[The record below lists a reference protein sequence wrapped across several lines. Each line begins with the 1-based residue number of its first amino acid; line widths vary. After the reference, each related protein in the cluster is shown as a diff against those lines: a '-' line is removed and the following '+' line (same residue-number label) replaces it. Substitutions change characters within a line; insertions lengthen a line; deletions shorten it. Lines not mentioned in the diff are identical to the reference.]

1 MEFGLKPSVVKFLVM
16 MVVPNRIIGVKR
28 NVVQKN
34 HAESNSP
41 KTPHVRFAYWPC
53 ETKREIYVFNSS
65 EKLVAAANGQNR

>member
-1 MEFGLKPSVVKFLVM
+1 M